1 MSSKREQEA
10 ARRRAAKAQARYEA
24 SVARRRDRRIG
35 GALVALVLLVTGVA
49 VALALTNTSD
59 DDPTAQPTST
69 DPTSTEQPTSTK
81 QPTSAELPTTTPRQY
96 QAAPPATDA
105 LGESWEVVMTTNQ
118 GDIAMELDGALAPQA
133 VASFLMLARDGYF
146 DGTACHRLLPD
157 SLLQCGDPTA
167 TGQGGPGYGFG
178 PVENFPEDE
187 VYPAGT
193 VAMARVSGDGNS
205 QGSQFFLVFNEVT
218 LPSDTAGGYTV
229 FGTVTQ
235 GLELL
240 QSIGA
245 AGIAPDA
252 SHSERPATDVI
263 IEKVTIS

>member
-69 DPTSTEQPTSTK
+69 E

>member
-24 SVARRRDRRIG
+24 STARRRDRRIG
-35 GALVALVLLVTGVA
+35 AGLLAVVLALTGAA
-49 VALALTNTSD
+49 VALSLTGASD
-59 DDPTAQPTST
+59 TDPTA
-69 DPTSTEQPTSTK
+69 
-81 QPTSAELPTTTPRQY
+81 LPTTTPRQY
-96 QAAPPATDA
+96 EAAPPAIDA
-105 LGESWEVVMTTNQ
+105 LDRAWNVVMTTNQ
-118 GDIAMELDGALAPQA
+118 GDIELELDGSLAPQA
-133 VASFLMLARDGYF
+133 VASFVMLAKDGYF
-146 DGTACHRLLPD
+146 NGTACHRLLPE

-178 PVENFPEDE
+178 PVENAPADD

-193 VAMARVSGDGNS
+193 VAMARVAEDGNS

>member
-10 ARRRAAKAQARYEA
+10 ARRRAAKAQVRYEA
-24 SVARRRDRRIG
+24 SVSRRRDRRIG
-35 GALVALVLLVTGVA
+35 TALLAVVLLLSGA
-49 VALALTNTSD
+49 AIALALINGND
-59 DDPTAQPTST
+59 EDPTAQPS
-69 DPTSTEQPTSTK
+69 STEQPTS
-81 QPTSAELPTTTPRQY
+81 ADLPTTTPRQY
-96 QAAPPATDA
+96 AAAPPPTDA
-105 LGESWEVVMTTNQ
+105 LDQSWDVVMTTNQ
-118 GDIAMELDGALAPQA
+118 GEIAMQLDGALAPQA

-167 TGQGGPGYGFG
+167 SGAGDPGYGFG
-178 PVENFPEDE
+178 PVENDPEDQ

-193 VAMARVSGDGNS
+193 VAMARLPEDGNS